1 VPERNGWTPFEI
13 DAVMSAAF
21 GHNKFGRSIPA
32 IAFIVGTRPVF
43 RCARRD
49 RSWQSFRLGCLAAE
63 VKKNKGVAT
72 CFILSDLSAE
82 YDDLRS
88 DKAVCISVLSS
99 SLAGCAISYCLSS
112 TEAEVLSDCTS
123 VCDLVPPRQRKYG
136 RGSVCESSFA
146 NPE

>member
-32 IAFIVGTRPVF
+32 IAFIVAPDRFCG
-43 RCARRD
+43 CAGRD

-63 VKKNKGVAT
+63 VKNKGVVHDH
-72 CFILSDLSAE
+72 LVRLVRR
-82 YDDLRS
+82 YDDGRS